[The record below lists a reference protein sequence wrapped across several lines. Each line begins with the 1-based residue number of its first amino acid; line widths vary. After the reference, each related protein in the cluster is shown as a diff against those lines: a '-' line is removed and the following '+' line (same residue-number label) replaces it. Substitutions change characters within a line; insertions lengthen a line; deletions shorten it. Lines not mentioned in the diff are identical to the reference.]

1 MIEEYLI
8 RTAQALV
15 LKKED
20 KEPINTSINYL
31 IGKFEAE
38 LKDEVKRI
46 ELFGSYQRETFLLPD
61 FSPKSDID
69 IMIIFE
75 ENKLKSQTLLTKIK
89 EILKEHYSRSE
100 VYQDH
105 PTIAL
110 ELNHIKFE
118 ISPTKE
124 EWILIFGDT
133 LYIPTLINGV
143 EKWIETEP
151 SKLNN
156 KLNRKDEEENGNL
169 RPLIRLLK
177 YYNAKTDYPFT
188 SYKIEQAVL
197 ELSYYSC
204 KTLLDYFN
212 YFIVKNDLELESNK
226 ASDSMKNLKKL
237 KDDIEILVDRKLDE
251 YALMELHKFFPPIIG
266 R

>member
-1 MIEEYLI
+1 MVEEYLI
-8 RTAQALV
+8 KIASSLV
-15 LKKED
+15 LTKTD
-20 KEPINTSINYL
+20 KEPIDISIDYL
-31 IGKFEAE
+31 VGKFENA
-38 LKDEVKRI
+38 LKDEVKRV
-46 ELFGSYQRETFLLPD
+46 ELFGSYSRETFLLPD
-61 FSPKSDID
+61 YSPKSDVD
-69 IMIIFE
+69 IMIVFE

-89 EILKEHYSRSE
+89 EILKDHYSRSE

-124 EWILIFGDT
+124 EWILFFGDT
-133 LYIPTLINGV
+133 LYIPALIKGE

-151 SKLNN
+151 SKLND

-177 YYNAKTDYPFT
+177 YYNAKADYPFT

-197 ELSYYSC
+197 ELSYYNC
-204 KTLLDYFN
+204 KTLLDYFS
-212 YFIVKNDLELESNK
+212 YFIVENDLELESDSAK
-226 ASDSMKNLKKL
+226 ESMKKLQKL
-237 KDDIEILVDRKLDE
+237 KEDIEILIDRKLDD
-251 YALMELHKFFPPIIG
+251 YAIMELHKFFPPIIG